1 MDVRQWLR
9 RNEKTIQKR
18 WLEGVQ
24 SLALSHYADLSDD
37 ELFAQILPF
46 YRHLMTAIEQNAPQ
60 LLKQLKDWVLD
71 QRLGQSCS
79 LMELLQISFQLRTAL
94 GLVLLESSDAWRAMA
109 TWQKLFPFFDDAATV
124 LAEFFTQAIEDTLL
138 ERLNEAEM
146 LTSSLARATAE
157 TDRALLQLRAVY
169 EVSRDLSATLDVE
182 QITRVLAERLSDVMG
197 GAECIVF
204 LASEAGELSVA
215 ALVQDADKSP
225 AVASNNVQAA
235 VKQACAERATQ
246 LLEDESGDEWL
257 VVPLVLKEEARGAVA
272 LGGGNVQPFDRK
284 QADLVESIVRQAA
297 VALENAWLFAEIRAL
312 NQELEKRISQRTREL
327 AEEKE
332 RLESLYTITRELT
345 FSLDLDKVL
354 DRTLRN
360 ITRAVGANHGSI
372 MLLDPV
378 TNRLV
383 YRARLGGRE
392 PLPGNGEITPF
403 KPGLGMAGWVL
414 QHRKPV
420 LVDDVREDDRWLPSS
435 GRGTW
440 TRSLIAAPLIVG
452 EDVHGVLIVS
462 DGRPGFFREAQL
474 RLVTTAAG
482 QVAQAIHN
490 AELYQYVRE
499 TAERLGETLRTQQEE
514 SSKSHA
520 ILRSIADGVIVAD
533 ARRRIVLINLAA
545 EHILGA
551 RGETVIGQDVYNV
564 FGAFSPQG
572 RMEALA
578 AMEALITDPVPSK
591 ATLRVIDTTLELEDR
606 MISARLT
613 PVFTESEEFVGV
625 VTILRDIT
633 KEVLAD
639 RAKNEFVS
647 TVSHELR
654 TPLTSIKGYTDLL
667 IAGAV
672 GAVNDGQRRFL
683 SIVKSN
689 ADRLT
694 ALINDLLDI
703 SRIETGRI
711 TLHIENLRMEDIV
724 LEVVSSLRQQI
735 EDKGLE
741 LVLDIAPDLEDVPGD
756 RARLTQVLTN
766 LVANAEHYTSEGRIT
781 IALSPMDGAVRLDVK
796 DTGIGISTEDQLKIF
811 DRFYRADHPVVQESE
826 GTGLGLSIVKM
837 FVELHGGRVCVNSKL
852 GEGSTFTVILPTTG
866 RELPPSVSLPPAVPG
881 KKILV
886 VDDERD
892 ILELLRYQLEK
903 QGYEVVATSVGSA
916 VVPTAS
922 REQPDLITLDILLP
936 DKDGFEVLRDLKANP
951 QTAHIPVVILSV
963 VQDAESGLQLGAV
976 DYIPKPINEER
987 LLAAVENV
995 LARKGKVLIAE
1006 DDPDTNSLLTELLIR
1021 KGFETVRALNG
1032 YEALAAAYRERPDLI
1047 LLDLRMPGMD
1057 GYEALTRLKRDQVTQ
1072 DIPIIAISA
1081 HAADVEVERQ
1091 RLQALGVRE
1100 FLSKPFSFDLLLG
1113 EIERALEDGGSQEN
1127 SESPENIGSTRS
1139 VNVL

>member
-9 RNEKTIQKR
+9 KNEKTIQKR
-18 WLEGVQ
+18 WLEGVR
-24 SLALSHYADLSDD
+24 SLALPRYADLSDE

-46 YRHLMTAIEQNAPQ
+46 YHHLMTAIEQDAPH
-60 LLKQLKDWVLD
+60 LLKQLKDWVLT
-71 QRLGQSCS
+71 QRLERGCS
-79 LMELLQISFQLRTAL
+79 LMDLLEISFQLRTAL
-94 GLVLLESSDAWRAMA
+94 GLALLESSDAWRAMA
-109 TWQKLFPFFDDAATV
+109 AWQKLFPFFDDAATV
-124 LAEFFTQAIEDTLL
+124 LAEFFTQAIEEALL
-138 ERLNEAEM
+138 ERLGEAEM

-157 TDRALLQLRAVY
+157 TDRALLQLRTVY
-169 EVSRDLSATLDVE
+169 EVSRDLSATLDIE
-182 QITRVLAERLSDVMG
+182 QIAHLLAERLSAVTG
-197 GAECIVF
+197 GAKCAVF
-204 LASEAGELSVA
+204 LADETGELNVA
-215 ALVQDADKSP
+215 AWARCPDQAQAIVP
-225 AVASNNVQAA
+225 GNVQAA
-235 VKQACAERATQ
+235 VRQASADRTPQ
-246 LLEDESGDEWL
+246 FLRDETRGEWL
-257 VVPLVLKEEARGAVA
+257 VVPLVLKEETRGVVA
-272 LGGGNVQPFDRK
+272 LSGGNTRPFDRE
-284 QADLVESIVRQAA
+284 QTDLVESIVRQAA
-297 VALENAWLFAEIRAL
+297 VALENARLFAEVRAL
-312 NQELEKRISQRTREL
+312 NQTLEERIAQRTREL

-345 FSLDLDKVL
+345 FSLDLPKVL

-360 ITRAVGANHGSI
+360 VTRAVGANHGSI
-372 MLLDPV
+372 MLLDP
-378 TNRLV
+378 TKNHLV

-392 PLPGNGEITPF
+392 PLPGDGEVTPF
-403 KPGLGMAGWVL
+403 KPGLGLAGWVI
-414 QHRKPV
+414 QHREPV
-420 LVDDVREDDRWLPSS
+420 LVDDVQKDARWLPSQ

-462 DGRPGFFREAQL
+462 DGRPGFFHEAQL

-499 TAERLGETLRTQQEE
+499 TADRLGEMLRTQREE
-514 SSKSHA
+514 SSKSRA
-520 ILRSIADGVIVAD
+520 ILESIADGVIVAD
-533 ARRRIVLINLAA
+533 ARRRIVLINSAA

-551 RGETVIGQDVYNV
+551 RSETVIGQDVYNV

-578 AMEALITDPVPSK
+578 AMEALIADPVPSK
-591 ATLRVIDTTLELEDR
+591 ATLQVIDTTLELDER
-606 MISARLT
+606 VINARLT
-613 PVFTESEEFVGV
+613 PVFTEREEFVGV

-633 KEVLAD
+633 KEVEAD
-639 RAKNEFVS
+639 RAKSEFVS

-672 GAVNDGQRRFL
+672 GSITDGQRRFL
-683 SIVKSN
+683 NIVKSN
-689 ADRLT
+689 ADRLA

-703 SRIETGRI
+703 SRVETGRV

-724 LEVVSSLRQQI
+724 LEVANSLRQQI

-741 LVLDIAPDLEDVPGD
+741 LVLDIAPDLDEVPGD

-766 LVANAEHYTSEGRIT
+766 LVANAYHYTPEGRIT
-781 IALSPMDGAVRLDVK
+781 IALSPMDGAVRVDVK

-837 FVELHGGRVCVNSKL
+837 FVELHGGRIWVNSKI
-852 GEGSTFTVILPTTG
+852 GEGSTFTFILPAAD
-866 RELPPSVSLPPAVPG
+866 RELPPSMLPQPATRG

-886 VDDERD
+886 VDDEHD
-892 ILELLRYQLEK
+892 ILELLRHQLEK
-903 QGYEVVATSVGSA
+903 QGYEVVATSQGSA
-916 VVPTAS
+916 VVSTAC

-936 DKDGFEVLRDLKANP
+936 DKDGFEVLRDLKSNPKTAN
-951 QTAHIPVVILSV
+951 IPVIILSV

-976 DYIPKPINEER
+976 NYVTKPINEEQ
-987 LLAAVENV
+987 LLTAVESV

-1021 KGFETVRALNG
+1021 QGFETVRALNG

-1057 GYEALTRLKRDQVTQ
+1057 GYEALTRLKRDPATR

-1081 HAADVEVERQ
+1081 HSADVEMERQ

-1113 EIERALEDGGSQEN
+1113 EIERALEDDETEEKDSELQED
-1127 SESPENIGSTRS
+1127 S
-1139 VNVL
+1139 